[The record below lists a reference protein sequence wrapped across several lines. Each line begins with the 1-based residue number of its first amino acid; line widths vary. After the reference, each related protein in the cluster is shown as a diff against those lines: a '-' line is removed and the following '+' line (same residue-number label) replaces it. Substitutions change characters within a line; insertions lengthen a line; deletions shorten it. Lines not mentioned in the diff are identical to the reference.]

1 MTKEGSMDRRFK
13 HCRKHPSEAQ
23 SADSDAPRWRVTP
36 SANSRY
42 DIHEDDEF
50 DEAQFARVGEASQPI
65 AWRTDVSGK

>member
-1 MTKEGSMDRRFK
+1 MDRRFK
-13 HCRKHPSEAQ
+13 LCRKYPSEAQ

-50 DEAQFARVGEASQPI
+50 DEAQFAARVKQASQLPGE
-65 AWRTDVSGK
+65 RM